1 MLDAVIISV
10 GNQMII
16 SNVQISNKSVL
27 ARVNKNNFKVD
38 SPASSGGQGKYREF
52 VSFPCPPLDA
62 PLSNFSRRFFV

>member
-38 SPASSGGQGKYREF
+38 SPASSGGKYREF